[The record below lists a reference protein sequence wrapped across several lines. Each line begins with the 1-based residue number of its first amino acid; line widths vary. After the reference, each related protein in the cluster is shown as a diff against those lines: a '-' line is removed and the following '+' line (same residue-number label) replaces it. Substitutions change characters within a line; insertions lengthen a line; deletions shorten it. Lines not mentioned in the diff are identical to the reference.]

1 MDGEVLRKS
10 PRNELVIVWQAI
22 VAVNSGILGASVH
35 GARTKLFKFE
45 EASGIL
51 WLSMHLANSMGTQ
64 AKPAFGAAK
73 YIRKCDSSEIP
84 DISRGR
90 A

>member
-1 MDGEVLRKS
+1 MDGEVLAKS
-10 PRNELVIVWQAI
+10 PRNELVVVWQAI

-51 WLSMHLANSMGTQ
+51 WLSVHLANGMGIQ
-64 AKPAFGAAK
+64 AKPGLSAVN
-73 YIRKCDSSEIP
+73 
-84 DISRGR
+84 
-90 A
+90 